1 MLLMLFTRSSSTA
14 SFRSR
19 GFIIEIFIGFVLGI
33 ARCFIIGCECVDV
46 VAASASVAVVV
57 GALDCCCRLRY
68 KILNEKL

>member
-1 MLLMLFTRSSSTA
+1 MLPVLFTRSSSTA

-46 VAASASVAVVV
+46 VAASVAVVV
-57 GALDCCCRLRY
+57 DALDCCCRLLY